1 VPCPNHDRRPVPG
14 GQVAVQSEAAS
25 ERRFPALDGI
35 RALAAFAVVLT
46 HIGFIT
52 GRSLRADLVGP
63 LLSRGDCGVTIFFLL
78 SGFLLYRPFALR
90 AMGLAPRPRVRQF
103 LWRRALRI
111 FPALWLTV
119 VVTLALITT
128 YRVRASDYL
137 QYLLLIQTYDNH
149 DYDPNLTQLW
159 TLAVEISFYA
169 LIPILAALA
178 ARGRRT
184 PDAALRRQ
192 FTMLAVLG
200 IAALVFNI
208 AENHTSLI
216 HSQALLWLPA
226 YLDWFALGMAL
237 AVLTCVP
244 PSCQA
249 LGPARRVL
257 GEWARSPGTCMLV
270 AAVLYLIST
279 LPLGIPRTLAPA
291 TFTQWTAQHYLY
303 AGVAFFLL
311 LPFVLGDG
319 GTAGRALGSR
329 TANVLGN
336 VSYSVYL
343 WHVPLM
349 LLLQRELGY
358 REFHGHFP
366 ELLMLTVVSTL
377 AIASASWFWFERPI
391 LRYGTR
397 PWRRTGVEVPTAE
410 ITTAARQSS

>member
-1 VPCPNHDRRPVPG
+1 MQATVQAGTAPG
-14 GQVAVQSEAAS
+14 
-25 ERRFPALDGI
+25 RRFPALDGI

-46 HIGFIT
+46 HVGFIT
-52 GRSLRADLVGP
+52 GRSLRADLLGP
-63 LLSRGDCGVTIFFLL
+63 VLSRGDCGVTIFFLL
-78 SGFLLYRPFALR
+78 SGFLLYRPFALY
-90 AMGLAPRPRVRQF
+90 AMGLAPRPLVGQF
-103 LWRRALRI
+103 LWRRGLRI
-111 FPALWLTV
+111 FPALWLAV

-159 TLAVEISFYA
+159 TLAVEIAFYA

-184 PDAALRRQ
+184 PEAALRRQ
-192 FTMLAVLG
+192 FVMLGVLAVE
-200 IAALVFNI
+200 ALVFNI

-226 YLDWFALGMAL
+226 HLDWFALGMAL
-237 AVLTCVP
+237 AVLASVP
-244 PSCQA
+244 ASCQTF
-249 LGPARRVL
+249 GSARRVL
-257 GEWARSPGTCMLV
+257 AEWARSPGTCLLI

-303 AGVAFFLL
+303 AGIAFFLL

-319 GTAGRALGSR
+319 GTLGRALGSR

-349 LLLQRELGY
+349 LLLQRKLGY
-358 REFHGHFP
+358 REFHGHFV
-366 ELLMLTVVSTL
+366 ELLMLTLVFTL

-397 PWRRTGVEVPTAE
+397 PWRRAGVELPTAE
-410 ITTAARQSS
+410 VTTAARQSS

>member
-1 VPCPNHDRRPVPG
+1 
-14 GQVAVQSEAAS
+14 VQPQAAS

-159 TLAVEISFYA
+159 TLAVEIAFYA

-192 FTMLAVLG
+192 FTMLTVLA

-208 AENHTSLI
+208 AENHTPLI

-237 AVLTCVP
+237 AVLTSVP

-249 LGPARRVL
+249 LGSARRVL

-319 GTAGRALGSR
+319 GTVGRALGGR

-349 LLLQRELGY
+349 LWLQRELGY
-358 REFHGHFP
+358 REFHGHFL

-377 AIASASWFWFERPI
+377 AVASASWFWFERPI

-397 PWRRTGVEVPTAE
+397 PWRRAGVEVPTAE

>member
-1 VPCPNHDRRPVPG
+1 MQATVQAGTAPG
-14 GQVAVQSEAAS
+14 
-25 ERRFPALDGI
+25 RRFPALDGI

-52 GRSLRADLVGP
+52 GRSLRADLLGP
-63 LLSRGDCGVTIFFLL
+63 VLSRGDCGVTIFFLL
-78 SGFLLYRPFALR
+78 SGFLLYRPFALYG
-90 AMGLAPRPRVRQF
+90 MGLAPRPLVGQF
-103 LWRRALRI
+103 LWRRGLRI
-111 FPALWLTV
+111 FPALWLAV

-159 TLAVEISFYA
+159 TLAVEIAFYA

-184 PDAALRRQ
+184 PEAALRRQ
-192 FTMLAVLG
+192 FVMLGVLAVE
-200 IAALVFNI
+200 ALVFNI

-237 AVLTCVP
+237 AVLASVP
-244 PSCQA
+244 PSCQTF
-249 LGPARRVL
+249 GSARRVL
-257 GEWARSPGTCMLV
+257 AEWARSPGTCLLI

-291 TFTQWTAQHYLY
+291 TFTQWTAEHYLY

-319 GTAGRALGSR
+319 GTLGRALGSR

-349 LLLQRELGY
+349 LLLQRKLGY
-358 REFHGHFP
+358 REFHGHFV
-366 ELLMLTVVSTL
+366 ELLVLTLVFTL
-377 AIASASWFWFERPI
+377 AIAGASWFWFERPI

-397 PWRRTGVEVPTAE
+397 PWRRAGVELPTAE
-410 ITTAARQSS
+410 VTTAARQSS

>member
-1 VPCPNHDRRPVPG
+1 
-14 GQVAVQSEAAS
+14 VQTEAAS

-35 RALAAFAVVLT
+35 RAFAAFAVVLT

-159 TLAVEISFYA
+159 TLAVEIAFYA

-192 FTMLAVLG
+192 FTMLAVLA

-319 GTAGRALGSR
+319 GTVGRALGSR

-358 REFHGHFP
+358 REFHGHFL

>member
-1 VPCPNHDRRPVPG
+1 MPCPNHDRRPVPG
-14 GQVAVQSEAAS
+14 GQVAVQTEAAS

-35 RALAAFAVVLT
+35 RAFAAFAVVLT

-159 TLAVEISFYA
+159 TLAVEIAFYA

-192 FTMLAVLG
+192 FTMLAVLA

-319 GTAGRALGSR
+319 GTVGRALGSR

-358 REFHGHFP
+358 REFHGHFL

>member
-1 VPCPNHDRRPVPG
+1 MQATVQAGTAPG
-14 GQVAVQSEAAS
+14 
-25 ERRFPALDGI
+25 RRFPALDGI

-46 HIGFIT
+46 HVGFIT
-52 GRSLRADLVGP
+52 GRSLRADLLGP
-63 LLSRGDCGVTIFFLL
+63 VLSRGDCGVTIFFLL
-78 SGFLLYRPFALR
+78 SGFLLYRPFALY
-90 AMGLAPRPRVRQF
+90 AMGLAARPLVGQF
-103 LWRRALRI
+103 LWRRGLRI
-111 FPALWLTV
+111 FPALWLAV

-159 TLAVEISFYA
+159 TLAVEIAFYA

-184 PDAALRRQ
+184 PEVALRRQ
-192 FTMLAVLG
+192 FVMLGVLAVE
-200 IAALVFNI
+200 ALVFNI

-226 YLDWFALGMAL
+226 HLDWFALGMAL
-237 AVLTCVP
+237 AVLASVP
-244 PSCQA
+244 RSCQTF
-249 LGPARRVL
+249 GSARRVL
-257 GEWARSPGTCMLV
+257 AEWARSPGTCLLI

-319 GTAGRALGSR
+319 GTLGRALGSR

-349 LLLQRELGY
+349 LLLQRKLGY
-358 REFHGHFP
+358 REFHGHFV
-366 ELLMLTVVSTL
+366 ELLVLTLVFTL

-397 PWRRTGVEVPTAE
+397 PWRRAGVELPTAE
-410 ITTAARQSS
+410 VTTAARQSS

>member
-14 GQVAVQSEAAS
+14 GQVAVQTEAAS

-159 TLAVEISFYA
+159 TLAVEIAFYA

-319 GTAGRALGSR
+319 GTVGRALGSG

-358 REFHGHFP
+358 REFHGHFL
-366 ELLMLTVVSTL
+366 ELLMLTVVCTL

>member
-1 VPCPNHDRRPVPG
+1 
-14 GQVAVQSEAAS
+14 VQKEAAS

-159 TLAVEISFYA
+159 TLAVEIAFYA

-311 LPFVLGDG
+311 LPFVLADG
-319 GTAGRALGSR
+319 GTVGRALGSG

-358 REFHGHFP
+358 REFHGHFL
-366 ELLMLTVVSTL
+366 ELLMLTVVCTL

>member
-1 VPCPNHDRRPVPG
+1 M
-14 GQVAVQSEAAS
+14 QTEAAS

-35 RALAAFAVVLT
+35 RAFAAFAVVLT

-159 TLAVEISFYA
+159 TLAVEIAFYA

-192 FTMLAVLG
+192 FTMLAVLA

-319 GTAGRALGSR
+319 GTVGRALGSR

-358 REFHGHFP
+358 REFHGHFL